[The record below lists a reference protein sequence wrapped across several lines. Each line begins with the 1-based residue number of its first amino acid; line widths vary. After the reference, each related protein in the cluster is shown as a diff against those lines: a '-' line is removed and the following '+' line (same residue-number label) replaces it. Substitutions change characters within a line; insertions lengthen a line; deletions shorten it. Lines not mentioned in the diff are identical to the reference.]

1 MIGSAF
7 GTRKKLRFT
16 YTGNLDLKAGA
27 NIISLLSIAVGL
39 PVSIPIPT
47 SIRLWL
53 SVSETLETWCQA

>member
-47 SIRLWL
+47 SIRL
-53 SVSETLETWCQA
+53 